1 MSYRIGIGPNLRQSP
16 YFEATVEAGV
26 ESFSVYNHML
36 IPGSF
41 GDPEA
46 EYRRLTEAVAQW
58 DVAAQRQVEIRG
70 KDATR
75 LVQYLSTREVRGMAV
90 GQGRY
95 VPLCNHKGL
104 LINDPVLLKH
114 SDERYWLSLADSDG
128 ALWAEA
134 TARAL
139 DYQVEVFEPDASPM
153 AIQGPK
159 AVDLA
164 ADLFGPW
171 VRDLRYFWFRE
182 TEVEGIALLLARSGW
197 SKQGG
202 FELYLQDARRGGDL
216 WHLVREAGQPYGIG
230 PGAPNDLE
238 RLESGLLSYGADARV
253 QTHPA
258 NPFELGLEKLVDL
271 DGETFIGREALLRIK
286 AAGVT
291 RRRVGFFIEGPP
303 LRPNQAALVVCSDD
317 RPVGY
322 VSEMAFS
329 QRLGRNIAV
338 GLVDVDAGAL
348 TLSIDGDERALTLT
362 DLPFIRG
369 A

>member
-16 YFEATVEAGV
+16 YFEASVEAGV

-58 DVAAQRQVEIRG
+58 DVAAQRQVEISG

-75 LVQYLSTREVRGMAV
+75 LVQYLTAREVRDMAV

-95 VPLCNHKGL
+95 VLLCNHEGL

-114 SDERYWLSLADSDG
+114 DEERYWLSLADSDV

-134 TARAL
+134 IARTL
-139 DYQVEVFEPDASPM
+139 NFEVEVFEPDASPM

-159 AVDLA
+159 ALDLA
-164 ADLFGPW
+164 VGLFGSW
-171 VRDLRYFWFRE
+171 VRELRYFWFRE
-182 TEVEGIALLLARSGW
+182 TELEGIPLVLARSGW

-202 FELYLQDARRGGDL
+202 FELYLQDASRGGDL
-216 WHLVREAGQPYGIG
+216 WRLVRDAGQPYGIG

-238 RLESGLLSYGADARV
+238 RLESGLLSYGADARI

-271 DGETFIGREALLRIK
+271 EGEVFIGRDALNRIK
-286 AAGVT
+286 AEGVR
-291 RRRVGFFIEGPP
+291 RRRVGFFIAGPAVK
-303 LRPNQAALVVCSDD
+303 PNQAAIEIVSDGRSVGVVN
-317 RPVGY
+317 
-322 VSEMAFS
+322 EMAFS
-329 QRLGRNIAV
+329 PRLGRNIAV
-338 GLVDVDAGAL
+338 GMLALDAGPL
-348 TLSIDGDERALTLT
+348 TMNVEGEERALSVT
-362 DLPFIRG
+362 DLPFVQPS
-369 A
+369 